1 LFDRAVKV
9 SASSPL
15 AVIFGC
21 SGTVLTDEERGFFTD
36 ANPLGFILFQRNCD
50 NPEQV
55 RALVASLRDAVHRPD
70 APVLIDQEGGRV
82 QRLKPPHWRDV
93 PAAWRFA
100 DLFDR
105 DRVRALKAVRLN
117 SCLIAHELTE
127 LGISIGCAPV
137 LDLPQPGAD
146 PIIGDRA
153 YGNDPA
159 KISTLAMAVCEGFLA
174 GGVLPVVKH
183 IPGHGRANVDSHKA
197 LPCVEVD
204 IDTMVAS
211 DFVPFKDLSSMP
223 WAMTAHVLYK
233 KLDGDKPATMSA
245 KIIKMIRN
253 DIGFDGVL
261 LSDDLSMQAL
271 DGSFECRTADA
282 LAAGCDVA
290 LHCNGKMAEMIQVAS
305 GGSSL
310 SDKATERI
318 IRAENMRL
326 QNRTPLDCEFSDA
339 VQRLEAMMT

>member
-1 LFDRAVKV
+1 MSV
-9 SASSPL
+9 SSPL

-21 SGTVLTDEERGFFTD
+21 SGTVLSDEENDFFAD

-55 RALVASLRDAVHRPD
+55 KALVTSLRNAVHRPE

-93 PAAWRFA
+93 PAAARFA
-100 DLFDR
+100 DLFDT

-117 SCLIAHELTE
+117 SFLIAHELTE
-127 LGISIGCAPV
+127 LGISVDCAPV
-137 LDLPQPGAD
+137 LDLPQPEAD
-146 PIIGDRA
+146 LIIGDRA
-153 YGNDPA
+153 YGNDPE

-211 DFVPFKDLSSMP
+211 DFVPFKNLSSMP

-233 KLDGDKPATMSA
+233 KLDEDKPATMSA
-245 KIIKMIRN
+245 KVIKMIRN

-271 DGSFECRTADA
+271 DGSFDCRTADA

-305 GGSSL
+305 GGASL
-310 SDKATERI
+310 SNQAIERI
-318 IRAENMRL
+318 VRAEKMRL
-326 QNRTPLDCEFSDA
+326 QYKVSLDCEFNDA
-339 VQRLEAMMT
+339 VQRLEVIMK